1 MNNQMY
7 IFGGIVND
15 TVVGL
20 TTVNDL
26 WSYDPNSGKWVNM
39 PAEVA
44 PSPRYGATISYI
56 NRVR

>member
-15 TVVGL
+15 TYVGL
-20 TTVNDL
+20 TTVNDF
-26 WSYDPNSGKWVNM
+26 WSYDPNSGTWVDIS
-39 PAEVA
+39 AGVA
-44 PSPRYGATISYI
+44 PAPRYGATISYI